1 VDNFFAALYIVML
14 LFCQ

>member
-1 VDNFFAALYIVML
+1 VNNFFVALYIVML